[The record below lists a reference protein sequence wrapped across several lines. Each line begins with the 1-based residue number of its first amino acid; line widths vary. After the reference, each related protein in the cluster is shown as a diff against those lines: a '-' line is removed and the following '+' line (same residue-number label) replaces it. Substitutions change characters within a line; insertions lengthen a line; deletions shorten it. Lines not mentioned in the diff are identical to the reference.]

1 MERKLLLCGEETG
14 TLFSLISCFRRL
26 VCGTLN
32 ADTICLMLRLGLR
45 NLVIT
50 FYIPVFKESVF
61 AALFS
66 IGIKKKSTA
75 KGVLLERK

>member
-1 MERKLLLCGEETG
+1 MERKLLLCEEGTG

-32 ADTICLMLRLGLR
+32 ADTICLMLRLVLR

-50 FYIPVFKESVF
+50 FYIPVLRGQYLQLYFPLE
-61 AALFS
+61 L
-66 IGIKKKSTA
+66 KKAQQKVVT
-75 KGVLLERK
+75 